1 MSDLRVET
9 IKHRDGTNTADIN
22 GVVPSVSNSIGR
34 NKIINGKM
42 VISQRGTSFA
52 NPVNGTYTL
61 DRWYQ
66 GYATSA
72 ICTVAQSTAI
82 PSTEFT
88 NSMSVT
94 VTTADT
100 AIAAD
105 DYYSIPQR
113 IEGYNIT
120 DLIGNTFT
128 LSFWVRSSKAGVYS
142 VAFKNGGSTK
152 SRVAE
157 YTINQAD
164 TWEKKTIT
172 ISGGLD
178 PTATWGK
185 TTGLG
190 LFVGWALACGSTYA
204 ATPGSWV
211 DGNFLGSVNQVNALD
226 TVNNVFL
233 LTGVQLER
241 GEVATPFEHLNIGH
255 ELALCQRY
263 YWRGM
268 PVAAANFGAYA
279 ANSYW
284 TIPVQFPVTMRVVP
298 TLTQNLTGM
307 SFGALSSTPTWNQ
320 PTTHGGRWLFNST
333 EANANTNFSA
343 GSSAY
348 LEASAE
354 L

>member
-82 PSTEFT
+82 PSAEFT

-100 AIAAD
+100 SIAAD

-178 PTATWGK
+178 PTATWEK
-185 TTGLG
+185 TTGVG

-263 YWRGM
+263 YKRFYISHGSNTTSGLVRGM
-268 PVAAANFGAYA
+268 LSSNTRDFPMRVSPTYTGSFTERANFD
-279 ANSYW
+279 S
-284 TIPVQFPVTMRVVP
+284 TM
-298 TLTQNLTGM
+298 NIDGD
-307 SFGALSSTPTWNQ
+307 
-320 PTTHGGRWLFNST
+320 GRWICNKPATGDGYFQYVGTMN
-333 EANANTNFSA
+333 
-343 GSSAY
+343 
-348 LEASAE
+348 AE